1 MNLTIKDFRGISD
14 LSATIDGIL
23 LVAGPNGAGKSSAC
37 AAIAA
42 CLTGDLLPFQGVT
55 KAKAALLVRDGGAS
69 ASATLTG
76 PDGGAAVTWPDC
88 QRAEKGRAP
97 WASPVAAGLV
107 NPLAMAPKERAA
119 WLIGLIGAMP
129 SCAALTEA
137 WKATGASMNDCG
149 QMWTAIE
156 SRGWEAAH
164 AEAKEQGA
172 KYKGAWE
179 RVTGARY
186 GSAKAA
192 AWRPEG
198 WRSGIDALGLDE
210 LSRNAEAAAARQDE
224 VRKAALVG
232 ETKRADYQ
240 AALSRR
246 QAALSTLDHA
256 KGYAGAAQK
265 ALDAARAARAKFGP
279 PADKVWECP
288 CCGEKVALIE
298 GDLCEL
304 PSDAADPEDIAAAD
318 LAIREAEADLRAKAA
333 KVATLE
339 IDIAAGDKAEAALAA
354 MPALPDAAE
363 MARIK
368 TAADEAGQMLRMKR
382 LVAEAG
388 ELHEKITRQ
397 VEIVRLLAEDGLR
410 QTALV
415 AALSGFAETLSEITQ
430 FAGWRPVYVDADMS
444 LSYGGRPVSLC
455 SAGEQYRVRCVL
467 QIAAARRDGSALVI
481 LDGADI
487 LDKPGRNGLMK
498 ALAGMSAV
506 IGMTMRA
513 DEVPAKLLACGR
525 AVWVGD
531 EPLQVAA

>member
-1 MNLTIKDFRGISD
+1 MNITIKDFRGISD

-42 CLTGDLLPFQGVT
+42 CLTGNLLPFSGVT
-55 KAKAALLVRDGGAS
+55 KAKAALLVRGGGAS

-76 PDGGAAVTWPDC
+76 PDGGAAVTWPAC
-88 QRAEKGRAP
+88 ERAEKGRAP

-107 NPLAMAPKERAA
+107 NPLAMASTERAA
-119 WLIGLIGAMP
+119 WLVGLIGAMP
-129 SCAALTEA
+129 DKVDTLTALCEA
-137 WKATGASMNDCG
+137 GLCDTDAIML
-149 QMWTAIE
+149 WTAIE
-156 SRGWEAAH
+156 ARGWDATHTEAR
-164 AEAKEQGA
+164 EQGA
-172 KYKGAWE
+172 KYKGQWE

-210 LSRNAEAAAARQDE
+210 LTRNAEAAAARQDE
-224 VRKAALVG
+224 VRKIALVG
-232 ETKRADYQ
+232 ETKRADHQ

-246 QAALSTLDHA
+246 QSAMSTLDHA
-256 KGYAGAAQK
+256 KGYAGAAAK
-265 ALDAARAARAKFGP
+265 ALAAARMARASLGP
-279 PADKVWECP
+279 MADSVWECP
-288 CCGEKVALIE
+288 CCGKKVALIE
-298 GDLCEL
+298 GDLCKL

-318 LAIREAEADLRAKAA
+318 LAIREAEADHRAKAA
-333 KVATLE
+333 KVAALE
-339 IDIAAGDKAEAALAA
+339 LDIAAGDKAEAALTA

-368 TAADEAGQMLRMKR
+368 TAADEAGEILRMKR

-388 ELHEKITRQ
+388 ELHEKIARQ
-397 VEIVRLLAEDGLR
+397 VEIVKLLAEDGLR
-410 QTALV
+410 QIALV
-415 AALSGFAETLSEITQ
+415 SALSGFAAELATITTA
-430 FAGWRPVYVDADMS
+430 AGWRPIYVDADMS

-467 QIAAARRDGSALVI
+467 QIAAARCDGSALVI

-487 LDKPGRNGLMK
+487 LDKSGRNGLMK
-498 ALAGMSAV
+498 ALAGMTAV
-506 IGMTMRA
+506 VGMTMRA
-513 DEVPAKLLACGR
+513 DEVPAKLLASGR
-525 AVWVGD
+525 AVWIGD
-531 EPLQVAA
+531 EPMQVAA

>member
-1 MNLTIKDFRGISD
+1 MDISIKDFRGVAN

-37 AAIAA
+37 TAIAA

-55 KAKAALLVRDGGAS
+55 KAKASLLVRDGGAS

-76 PDGGAAVTWPDC
+76 PDGGAVVTWPDC
-88 QRAEKGRAP
+88 QRAEKGKAP

-107 NPLAMAPKERAA
+107 NTLAMGTKERAK
-119 WLIGLIGAMP
+119 WLIGLIGALPDENAMMEA
-129 SCAALTEA
+129 CEALDVYRADAESS
-137 WKATGASMNDCG
+137 WKAIA
-149 QMWTAIE
+149 A
-156 SRGWEAAH
+156 RGWDAAH

-172 KYKGAWE
+172 KYKGQWE

-192 AWRPEG
+192 SWRPEG

-210 LSRNAEAAAARQDE
+210 LTRSAETAAARYDE
-224 VRKAALVG
+224 VRRAGLVG

-240 AALSRR
+240 TALTRR

-256 KGYAGAAQK
+256 KGEVLATQGAV
-265 ALDAARAARAKFGP
+265 DRARADRAKFGP
-279 PADKVWECP
+279 TADKVWECP
-288 CCGEKVALIE
+288 CCGKNVALIE

-304 PSDAADPEDIAAAD
+304 PADAADPNDIATAD
-318 LAIREAEADLRAKAA
+318 NAVRNNEDLHRRESAR
-333 KVATLE
+333 
-339 IDIAAGDKAEAALAA
+339 LAA
-354 MPALPDAAE
+354 IEDAIKAGDAAE
-363 MARIK
+363 KAIAGLPPIPDAEDLARIK

-382 LVAEAG
+382 QVAEAG

-397 VEIVRLLAEDGLR
+397 VEIVKLLAEDGLR

-415 AALSGFAETLSEITQ
+415 AALSGFAADLAEITHA
-430 FAGWRPVYVDADMS
+430 AGWRPVYVDADMS

-455 SAGEQYRVRCVL
+455 SAGEQYRVQCVL
-467 QIAAARRDGSALVI
+467 QIAAARRDGSALVV

-498 ALAGMSAV
+498 ALAGMNAV

-513 DEVPAKLLACGR
+513 EEVPAKLLASGR

-531 EPLQVAA
+531 EPMQVAA